1 MLLMWYYSC
10 SGIICAAQLWHEQW
24 YSNSAMP
31 GAKHPQA
38 APCRV
43 LDVLYSLHG
52 KFNIKIL
59 KLKPLRMSSVK
70 TGIMQYL
77 NFIGST
83 SRESGG
89 FFERS
94 RLMFCC

>member
-10 SGIICAAQLWHEQW
+10 AGIICAAQLWHEQW

-59 KLKPLRMSSVK
+59 KLKPLRMSIQCKVWNNAVFK
-70 TGIMQYL
+70 FYRVY
-77 NFIGST
+77 F
-83 SRESGG
+83 
-89 FFERS
+89 
-94 RLMFCC
+94 